1 LALFGRRPHQ
11 RVTGISI
18 AGAFSFRYGIP
29 KSSRRVARRR
39 RNRRAYGA
47 LRFNIDL
54 LAERLVDATSE
65 KPANEQ
71 TSGARPN
78 YVVRA
83 GGASTEVV
91 RMAAK

>member
-1 LALFGRRPHQ
+1 VPW
-11 RVTGISI
+11 
-18 AGAFSFRYGIP
+18 
-29 KSSRRVARRR
+29 
-39 RNRRAYGA
+39 RAYGT